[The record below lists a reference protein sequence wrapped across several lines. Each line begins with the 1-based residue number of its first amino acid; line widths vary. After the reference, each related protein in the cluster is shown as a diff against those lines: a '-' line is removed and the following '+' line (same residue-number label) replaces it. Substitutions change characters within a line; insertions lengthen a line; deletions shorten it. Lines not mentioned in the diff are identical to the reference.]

1 MIASPFVFDMLRS
14 WNPESHGHQLAVDL
28 SPEDG
33 TILSFANVSGI
44 KYYIFEV
51 RT

>member
-1 MIASPFVFDMLRS
+1 MIASPFVFDMSRS
-14 WNPESHGHQLAVDL
+14 WNPERHGHQSPTDL

-33 TILSFANVSGI
+33 TIRYVANVSGI